1 VTDPGPDW
9 GPETCTRCGG
19 PMPKGLTGLGRTRH
33 INCEEAK
40 AVWRELAEKRAKA
53 TTRKS

>member
-1 VTDPGPDW
+1 
-9 GPETCTRCGG
+9 
-19 PMPKGLTGLGRTRH
+19 MPKGLTGLGRTRH